1 MKKILSTLLVLV
13 FAITLNAQVKTP
25 QPSPLGKIE
34 QKVGL
39 TDVSIEYSRPG
50 VKGRK
55 IFGDL
60 VPFDKMWRAGANSN
74 TKITFST
81 DVTIGGKDL
90 KKGTYALFIKPN
102 ATAWE
107 IYFYNDTNNW
117 GTPKEWNDAKVA
129 LTTSVKIEKM
139 PVNIE
144 SFTFTI
150 DDLSNNG
157 AILGVLWENT
167 YAGIKFNVPT
177 DAMVSQN
184 IDKVMGGPGAQDYY
198 ASAAYYLSEGK
209 DINKAKEW
217 IDKAVD
223 MTKDKPKF
231 WYLRRQALIYAKAGD
246 KKGAIKA
253 AKASLMHAE
262 KANNAGYIKQ
272 NKESLKE
279 WGA

>member
-1 MKKILSTLLVLV
+1 MKKILLSLLVIA
-13 FAITLNAQVKTP
+13 FAVNTSAQVKTP

-39 TDVSIEYSRPG
+39 TDVTVEYSRPG

-74 TKITFST
+74 TKVTFST
-81 DVTIGGKDL
+81 DVNIGGKDL
-90 KKGTYALFIKPN
+90 KKGTYALFIKPS

-107 IYFYNDTNNW
+107 IYFYTDTKNW
-117 GTPKEWNDAKVA
+117 GTPKEWDASKVA
-129 LTTSVKIEKM
+129 LSTSVKTEKM
-139 PVNIE
+139 PVMIE

-150 DDLSNNG
+150 DDLTNNG

-177 DAMVSQN
+177 DKIVSKD
-184 IDKVMGGPGAQDYY
+184 IDKVMAGPGAQDYY

-217 IDKAVD
+217 IDKAVE

-231 WYLRRQALIYAKAGD
+231 WYLRRQALIHAKAGD

-253 AKASLMHAE
+253 AKASLKYAE
-262 KANNAGYIKQ
+262 EANNASYIKQ
-272 NKESLKE
+272 NKDSLKE